1 VSAMD
6 PRNADVGK
14 LATLVAGAAV
24 LAVLLGTGLPDGTG
38 VETAAAAPASTAA
51 ASAEAPPGPATP
63 ATDGN
68 RQQEA
73 SDSAAAGQQEGGG
86 HGGAAQQESGHGSSA
101 QQQEGGGGHG
111 GGPDIPR
118 IFLVLI
124 SALLLAKFLGEGFER
139 LGQPAVLGELLA
151 GVILGGSVLGVIP
164 GPEAGTTLVHVM
176 EVLAEIGVAIL
187 LFEIGLETDL
197 KEMFRV
203 GGSATAVALIGVVLP
218 AGLGFAYW
226 YYFDPQIGA
235 HPAGIEF
242 WMVAIFV
249 GATLTATSVGIT
261 ARVLTDLDQL
271 HTPEARVIIG
281 AAVID
286 DVLGIVLL
294 SIVAGL
300 VGGAAVTVMSV
311 AQNIVVAF
319 GFLIAAVVIG
329 NWAAPYLFDVVDK
342 MRVRGVLLVTALS
355 FALLV
360 GALAAMV
367 GSAMIIGAFAAG
379 IVLSSTNQFDTVV
392 ERVEPVADIFT
403 PIFFVWVGVPVNV
416 ALFIPGTEDFSTGV
430 LAVGGILTLIAVV
443 SKVVAGYSV
452 RDPDVSSSA
461 IGMGMV
467 PRGEV
472 GLIFASIGLSTG
484 VLSSAVYSAI
494 LIMVIVTTFMAP
506 PFLKVIFA
514 NKAETE
520 AAAAEA
526 AEAAS
531 ETDIPEV

>member
-1 VSAMD
+1 MSAMD
-6 PRNADVGK
+6 PRDAVMR
-14 LATLVAGAAV
+14 TLTGWAVAGAV
-24 LAVLLGTGLPDGTG
+24 LALLLGAGLPGGPG
-38 VETAAAAPASTAA
+38 VEAARAAPAAAAVGGALPA
-51 ASAEAPPGPATP
+51 ASGP
-63 ATDGN
+63 
-68 RQQEA
+68 QEQTSAA
-73 SDSAAAGQQEGGG
+73 SDSPSHASAGQAQESAEHGAAGGEGD
-86 HGGAAQQESGHGSSA
+86 HGSSA
-101 QQQEGGGGHG
+101 EQEEGGGGHG
-111 GGPDIPR
+111 GGPDIPH

-124 SALLLAKFLGEGFER
+124 AALLLAKFMGEGFER

-151 GVILGGSVLGVIP
+151 GVILGGSVLGIIP

-197 KEMFRV
+197 NEMFRV
-203 GGSATAVALIGVVLP
+203 GGSATAVALLGVLLP

-235 HPAGIEF
+235 HPAGVEF

-261 ARVLTDLDQL
+261 ARVLTDLDQM

-286 DVLGIVLL
+286 DVLGIVIL
-294 SIVAGL
+294 SVVVGL
-300 VGGAAVTVMSV
+300 VSGATVTLLTVG
-311 AQNIVVAF
+311 QNILVAF
-319 GFLIAAVVIG
+319 GFLVAAVVIG
-329 NWAAPYLFDVVDK
+329 NWAAPYLFNLVDR
-342 MRVRGVLLVTALS
+342 MRVRGVLLVTAFS

-360 GALAAMV
+360 GALASMV

-416 ALFIPGTEDFSTGV
+416 SLFIPGTEDFSTGV
-430 LAVGGILTLIAVV
+430 LIVGGILTVIAIV

-452 RDPDVSSSA
+452 RDPEVDSLA
-461 IGMGMV
+461 IGVGMV

-472 GLIFASIGLSTG
+472 GLIFASIGLSQA
-484 VLSSAVYSAI
+484 VLSGAVYSAI
-494 LIMVIVTTFMAP
+494 LIMVILSTFLVP
-506 PFLKVIFA
+506 PVLKIIFE
-514 NKAETE
+514 KKVETPPTE
-520 AAAAEA
+520 AAASGEM
-526 AEAAS
+526 
-531 ETDIPEV
+531 PEV

>member
-1 VSAMD
+1 MSAMD
-6 PRNADVGK
+6 PRNTSLRK
-14 LATLVAGAAV
+14 LAAWATGAAV
-24 LAVLLGTGLPDGTG
+24 LALLLGTGLPGGASVDAATAAPAS
-38 VETAAAAPASTAA
+38 AAAAPAD
-51 ASAEAPPGPATP
+51 GPAAGSRKQESSGSEGH
-63 ATDGN
+63 AT
-68 RQQEA
+68 
-73 SDSAAAGQQEGGG
+73 SSGQKAGGG
-86 HGGAAQQESGHGSSA
+86 HGAAAQEGEHASSA
-101 QQQEGGGGHG
+101 EQEEGGGGHG

-124 SALLLAKFLGEGFER
+124 AALLLAKFMGEGFER
-139 LGQPAVLGELLA
+139 VGQPAVLGELLA
-151 GVILGGSVLGVIP
+151 GVILGGSVLGIIP

-197 KEMFRV
+197 NEMFRV
-203 GGSATAVALIGVVLP
+203 GGSATAVALLGVLLP

-226 YYFDPQIGA
+226 YYFDPQIGV
-235 HPAGIEF
+235 HPAGVEF

-261 ARVLTDLDQL
+261 ARVLTDLDQM

-286 DVLGIVLL
+286 DVLGIVIL
-294 SIVAGL
+294 SVVVGL
-300 VGGAAVTVMSV
+300 VSGATVTLLTVG
-311 AQNIVVAF
+311 QNILVAF
-319 GFLIAAVVIG
+319 GFLVAAVVVG
-329 NWAAPYLFDVVDK
+329 NWAAPYLFNLVDR
-342 MRVRGVLLVTALS
+342 MRVRGVLLVTAFS

-416 ALFIPGTEDFSTGV
+416 DLFIPGTEDFSTGV
-430 LAVGGILTLIAVV
+430 LVVGGILTVIAIV

-452 RDPDVSSSA
+452 RDPEVDSLA
-461 IGMGMV
+461 IGVGMV

-472 GLIFASIGLSTG
+472 GLIFASIGLSQA
-484 VLSSAVYSAI
+484 VLSGAVYSAI
-494 LIMVIVTTFMAP
+494 LIMVILSTFLVPPVLKIIFDKKVETAP
-506 PFLKVIFA
+506 
-514 NKAETE
+514 
-520 AAAAEA
+520 AEA
-526 AEAAS
+526 GAGNE
-531 ETDIPEV
+531 IPEV